1 MGLQIICS
9 DRVAVWELYL
19 YGCRNGPIIP
29 RIIPLAR
36 EYISFWREPPTKNS
50 SQRTCEMA
58 TDERPKSAKVSKE
71 DFDVISNRI
80 AVALAKRE
88 SLIKSWTASSS
99 RPRDPEKTE
108 AELEA
113 EDAALFRNEPPY
125 LGVGASIPSHFLVS
139 EAERSNKSLRAKFF
153 PSKTLKASK
162 ARDAEE
168 KAASAKRGL
177 KDESSDEE
185 EGRSGLGRAKKR
197 KTQRT
202 EPVVEVGKDEL
213 DHIGGGG
220 DLEVSNTEATK
231 TDRVA
236 GVRKIDLVA
245 PKIQATRKAE
255 TRKSEGSKTDMK
267 NQELARSP
275 EPETEKEDNGLAE
288 HVAAVKGASKQV
300 AAILQKGVMD
310 PEERKRM
317 KKREKRKRQKEK
329 LRAAG
334 KA

>member
-1 MGLQIICS
+1 MNIF
-9 DRVAVWELYL
+9 
-19 YGCRNGPIIP
+19 PF
-29 RIIPLAR
+29 AR
-36 EYISFWREPPTKNS
+36 S
-50 SQRTCEMA
+50 SKYNQTILTNNLRQMA
-58 TDERPKSAKVSKE
+58 TDEPPKSAKVSKE

-99 RPRDPEKTE
+99 RPRDPEQTE

-113 EDAALFRNEPPY
+113 EDAALFRNEPAY
-125 LGVGASIPSHFLVS
+125 LGVGAPIPSHFLVS
-139 EAERSNKSLRAKFF
+139 EAERNNKSLRAKFF

-177 KDESSDEE
+177 NDESSDEE

-197 KTQRT
+197 RMQRT
-202 EPVVEVGKDEL
+202 EPVMETGKDEVNHL
-213 DHIGGGG
+213 GVKG
-220 DLEVSNTEATK
+220 DSVLLKPQVTSMHQ
-231 TDRVA
+231 VA
-236 GVRKIDLVA
+236 GVGRGDKGL
-245 PKIQATRKAE
+245 PKIQATRTGEAG
-255 TRKSEGSKTDMK
+255 KSEGSNRIEKK
-267 NQELARSP
+267 NQDLSTSRK
-275 EPETEKEDNGLAE
+275 PETEKEDNDSAE
-288 HVAAVKGASKQV
+288 DVASMKGGSNQV
-300 AAILQKGVMD
+300 SAILQKGGVMD

-329 LRAAG
+329 SRAAG